1 MATEFISN
9 SWLMPTNANA
19 EANRLSNY
27 SLDFDGSTQYISI
40 DPILKNLPSD
50 NFTISAWVK
59 INTLPTGTA
68 EKVLFQELTSA
79 SRYVRL
85 CIKGNQNGFVLR
97 YGDGSNLQING
108 ATTITTGVW
117 YNIMLVYSTT
127 GIKLYLNG
135 SEDAS
140 ASYTSLSR
148 SAFVYAAIGCYY
160 YAGSASSFWDGMIT
174 QFSIFDYALS
184 SSQVTQLY
192 GTGSAIGNPMAITNG
207 RKPVAYYPLGNAGFN
222 GEFLVPNS
230 AEQDYVFS
238 FDDSPSNNAIDFG
251 VVNAI
256 ENSTSFTLN
265 FWLNPSSFTSP
276 YTLLGTKTG
285 FSGDSAKGIA
295 FDVRS
300 TFLIIYLGDD
310 FSNYARINNPLPLN
324 EWTLLSVVYDG
335 SQSTNADKFKIY
347 YGGTQ
352 QTVNTFGGT
361 IPATTP
367 TTGRSL
373 ILGKQATGAC
383 IETKVSNFSVFDS
396 ALPATGTESVES
408 LYNYGTPPNIASWSN
423 LQGWWELD
431 ASATFDGSN
440 WSIPDASSNSNTGT
454 SSGMTAAN
462 LVQSDLIINAP
473 FDSMSLSFDG
483 TDDYIE
489 TSSIDVTGN
498 KSFSFWIKR
507 DSSSPSNDGG
517 ILTIVPTSGT
527 SDYISIALWQ
537 DYIQVQTSNNTT
549 TRRTVE
555 ETISTDVWYHI
566 VVIKSTNSI
575 DNIYINGLNKTLSN
589 FGTWT
594 GAIANPQNKIAE
606 AVFGVTNYNFNG
618 KISNC
623 SIYSSVL
630 SATQVKTLYNDGKP
644 FDLNTFAVTPVS
656 WWRLGSV
663 NSSFDGTN
671 WTVLDEIGTNNGTS
685 ANMTQSDL
693 VDGVGATGSGTS
705 SGMSSGT
712 NRTGNAPYSDNNA
725 VSYNMSVTAKSTSVP
740 T

>member
-19 EANRLSNY
+19 EANRVSNY
-27 SLDFDGSTQYISI
+27 SLDFDGSNDSI
-40 DPILKNLPSD
+40 AFASSVDLGLNNSVSMWVNLESGYSGALLGETSYGSTGYFLLPYASGFFVRIGTVNVSVPNVHTYLTANSWHNLTVVRNSGNFLFYVDGTFRETVALSSTTTTKFDIIGNSGTGADPIEGKI
-50 NFTISAWVK
+50 TEVSA
-59 INTLPTGTA
+59 
-68 EKVLFQELTSA
+68 
-79 SRYVRL
+79 Y
-85 CIKGNQNGFVLR
+85 
-97 YGDGSNLQING
+97 
-108 ATTITTGVW
+108 
-117 YNIMLVYSTT
+117 
-127 GIKLYLNG
+127 
-135 SEDAS
+135 
-140 ASYTSLSR
+140 
-148 SAFVYAAIGCYY
+148 
-160 YAGSASSFWDGMIT
+160 
-174 QFSIFDYALS
+174 DYALS
-184 SSQVTQLY
+184 APQVTELY

-207 RKPVAYYPLGNAGFN
+207 RKPVAYYPLGNAAFN
-222 GEFLVPNS
+222 SEFLVPNS
-230 AEQDYVFS
+230 AEKDFVFDFVS
-238 FDDSPSNNAIDFG
+238 SSNQYIDVGNSNFPTGNSSRTMAAWIKADSSGQNNEQGIFRYGTKATRQLFMMSLAATLGRLRVSTYGDDKTYSTSDLRDDKWHHVALTYDGTSIVAYLDGANVGVETNTLVNTTNNSPAIGNWNNAG
-251 VVNAI
+251 
-256 ENSTSFTLN
+256 FTFNGNISNVQL
-265 FWLNPSSFTSP
+265 WSSKLEPSEITTLYNNGTP
-276 YTLLGTKTG
+276 YK
-285 FSGDSAKGIA
+285 
-295 FDVRS
+295 
-300 TFLIIYLGDD
+300 
-310 FSNYARINNPLPLN
+310 
-324 EWTLLSVVYDG
+324 
-335 SQSTNADKFKIY
+335 
-347 YGGTQ
+347 GTQ
-352 QTVNTFGGT
+352 PQ
-361 IPATTP
+361 
-367 TTGRSL
+367 
-373 ILGKQATGAC
+373 
-383 IETKVSNFSVFDS
+383 S
-396 ALPATGTESVES
+396 A
-408 LYNYGTPPNIASWSN
+408 N

-473 FDSMSLSFDG
+473 YDSFSLSFDG

-537 DYIQVQTSNNTT
+537 DYIQVQTSNTST

-555 ETISTDVWYHI
+555 ETISTDVWHHI

-575 DNIYINGLNKTLSN
+575 DNIYINGVNKTLSN

-623 SIYSSVL
+623 SIYSSAL
-630 SATQVKTLYNDGKP
+630 SATQVTTLYNEGKP

-656 WWRLGSV
+656 WWRLGAV

-671 WTVLDEIGTNNGTS
+671 WTVLDEIGTSNGTS
-685 ANMTQSDL
+685 ANMTQADL

-712 NRTGNAPYSDNNA
+712 NRTGNSPYSDNNA
-725 VSYNMSVTAKSTSVP
+725 VSYNMSVLAKSTSVP